1 MMTPGS
7 ASATDNQATAVLKAG
22 TFILPTLCMTGL
34 DPETIDGLLYER
46 VAKAPNFFRNTP
58 VVLDISNIHNTK
70 PKRDLAIAV
79 GAIRGYGLIPIGVR
93 GGTDELRDQARLM
106 ELAVFPRS
114 RKENQTSAQ
123 NRTTSQKPTIKP
135 KLATTKIVDGP
146 VRSGQRVYAQGGD
159 LVLLAPVSSGAEVV
173 ADGNVHAYAPIRGR
187 VLAGVLGDEGACIF
201 CKDLSAELVSIAGRY
216 KVSEDLESRY
226 MGRLIAVSLRGDSLI
241 FKKL

>member
-1 MMTPGS
+1 MS
-7 ASATDNQATAVLKAG
+7 
-22 TFILPTLCMTGL
+22 GL
-34 DPETIDGLLYER
+34 DPDSIDGLLYER

-58 VVLDISNIHNTK
+58 VVLDLTNTHETK
-70 PKRDLAIAV
+70 SEGDLAIAV

-93 GGTDELRDQARLM
+93 GGTDELREQAHLM

-114 RKENQTSAQ
+114 RKDNEALTR
-123 NRTTSQKPTIKP
+123 NRSISQKPVTKP
-135 KLATTKIVDGP
+135 KPVTTKIIDGP

-187 VLAGVLGDEGACIF
+187 VLAGVLGDESACIF